1 MMRSFIGLLFT
12 TIILF
17 ACGNNEQTAASQ
29 QQQNTVDSAKLTSVQ
44 WLDSVVNFG
53 TISMGEKIEVKFR
66 FKNIGTQPLTIQSVK
81 AGCGCTAPDY
91 TKEAVPPGGEGE
103 VTGAFDS
110 NKVTEGE
117 VRKTISVVM
126 NTKPYPDHILVFS
139 GTIRKAQ

>member
-1 MMRSFIGLLFT
+1 MRSFIGLTFAAVFM
-12 TIILF
+12 I
-17 ACGNNEQTAASQ
+17 ACGNNEQAAAPQ
-29 QQQNTVDSAKLTSVQ
+29 QQAGVDSTKLTNVQ

-53 TISMGEKIEVKFR
+53 IISMGEKIEVKFR
-66 FKNIGTQPLTIQSVK
+66 FKNTGSQPLMIQSVK

-91 TKEAVPPGGEGE
+91 TKEAIPPGGEGE

>member
-1 MMRSFIGLLFT
+1 MRSFIGLIFAAV
-12 TIILF
+12 IMI
-17 ACGNNEQTAASQ
+17 ACGNNEQAAAPQ
-29 QQQNTVDSAKLTSVQ
+29 QQASVDSTKLTNVQ

-53 TISMGEKIEVKFR
+53 SISMGEKIEVKFR
-66 FKNIGTQPLTIQSVK
+66 FKNTGSQPLMIQSVK

-91 TKEAVPPGGEGE
+91 TKEAIPPGGEGE

-126 NTKPYPDHILVFS
+126 NTTPYPDHILVFS

>member
-1 MMRSFIGLLFT
+1 MMRSFL
-12 TIILF
+12 ILF
-17 ACGNNEQTAASQ
+17 SAATVFMSCGNNDQVAAPQ
-29 QQQNTVDSAKLTSVQ
+29 QPAAVDSSKLTAVQ
-44 WLDSVVNFG
+44 WLDSTVNFG
-53 TISMGEKIEVKFR
+53 SIGMGEKIEVKFR

>member
-1 MMRSFIGLLFT
+1 MMRSFL
-12 TIILF
+12 ILF
-17 ACGNNEQTAASQ
+17 SAATLLMSCGNNDQAAAPQ
-29 QQQNTVDSAKLTSVQ
+29 QPAAVDSSKLTAVQ
-44 WLDSVVNFG
+44 WLDSTVNFG
-53 TISMGEKIEVKFR
+53 SINMGEKIEVKFR
-66 FKNIGTQPLTIQSVK
+66 FKNTGTQPLTIQSVK

-91 TKEAVPPGGEGE
+91 TKEAIPPGGEGE

-139 GTIRKAQ
+139 GTVRKAQ